1 MSDTP
6 AVTTPTT
13 TITKPPAQRIS
24 TATLIIGVSGAGKT
38 SLLET
43 FAMYLWETYGQI
55 LLLYSWDGGAIPT
68 GIQKRIRQGLIRFW
82 RARTRSANGLALET
96 LALATKGYWPQRID
110 PATGETAPAVDL
122 VAPIQSTYAMSCDK
136 GHLIK
141 TVPLAGLIV
150 PSQCP
155 TCGVM
160 IPVVAMQIAETTRR
174 TKGFETVGGVAYD
187 GISSMSTVVLDDMD
201 RMRGSA
207 QIGGEKSSFGG
218 VIHSGTV
225 SYGGNNR
232 ADVGFAQS
240 RAQQWVANSLSI
252 PNLKE
257 SPVFTGLSTEGSDK
271 GGLTIIGVDLP
282 GQAALTQAPQ
292 WFGNIV
298 EADSLIDANG
308 KKHFVLRTTPFT
320 DKEGRRHLLK
330 TSASPNGI
338 PTELID
344 PAHGEGEPFT
354 EFNLGKVFKLLNA
367 DLQKAL
373 ADELPGAPG
382 MPDGVM
388 EYGEPLRVDAAGGS
402 RTVPAAVAP
411 APGRVPT
418 PSVPSVAGAGTSA
431 PPTGAGGKAIP
442 SMGPKPPTVPQPPVQ
457 TAQTS
462 AASTTTA
469 APPPPGRPP
478 ARVPGK

>member
-6 AVTTPTT
+6 APATPTAERA
-13 TITKPPAQRIS
+13 PARRIS

-68 GIQKRIRQGLIRFW
+68 GIQKRIRQGIIRFW
-82 RARTRSANGLALET
+82 RARTRSAPGLALET

-110 PATGETAPAVDL
+110 PATGETAPSIDL
-122 VAPIQSTYAMSCDK
+122 VAPIQSTYALSCDK

-141 TVPLAGLIV
+141 TVPLASLIV

-155 TCGVM
+155 TCNVM
-160 IPVVAMQIAETTRR
+160 IPVVALQVTEATKR
-174 TKGFETVGGVAYD
+174 TKGFDLVGGVAYD
-187 GISSMSTVVLDDMD
+187 GISSMAQVVMDDMD
-201 RMRGSA
+201 RMRGIA

-218 VIHSGTV
+218 AIHSGSV
-225 SYGGNNR
+225 NYGGNNR

-298 EADSLIDANG
+298 EADAMQDENG

-344 PAHGEGEPFT
+344 PPLGEGEPFT
-354 EFNLGKVFKLLNA
+354 NFNLGKVFKLLDA
-367 DLQKAL
+367 DLKRAL
-373 ADELPGAPG
+373 GDELPGAPG

-388 EYGEPLRVDAAGGS
+388 EYGEPLRVDTAGGS
-402 RTVPAAVAP
+402 RPVPAAIAP
-411 APGRVPT
+411 APGRASVPV
-418 PSVPSVAGAGTSA
+418 VPSVAGAGASA
-431 PPTGAGGKAIP
+431 PPTGQGGKAIP
-442 SMGPKPPTVPQPPVQ
+442 SMGPKPPQVAQPAQ
-457 TAQTS
+457 TAHASS
-462 AASTTTA
+462 AAPSTTAA